1 MITVSQK
8 KTNLLIYY
16 QCWLAIVAVSIFF
29 TNLDV
34 YWQTTGILPLEP
46 LHWIILLIGASTPI
60 IFSFSSR
67 KKFLSK
73 SLLRWCVG
81 YFVISLFYFW
91 LFSSTP
97 EAFQELRVRVLSI
110 IFLLLALIIFSK
122 YYVVQKVTRY
132 AIIIAG
138 LLATV
143 INIYEFFNP
152 LVFIAVNET
161 GRAAGFYMNP
171 NTSGSALVLSLI
183 FGVDL
188 LKPKY
193 RAFFALLIGVGV
205 FITFSRGSLI
215 GWLIVMIILISRN
228 IIPRQQFFLWFVVL
242 ATIVT
247 AVVGITG
254 NSLSLESLQD
264 TGLINNNVVGRL
276 QEFGSPS
283 NTDDDAA
290 LARIEVVKLAWHM
303 FSEHPFIGNGIGS
316 TSSLNVGALSTHDIS
331 THNMYLY
338 FMADH
343 GILGAFIYPLLIYA
357 VTHPYQENNKYII
370 WVFMAFYLIWGFFN
384 HNIVVQRFYLMT
396 FSLMATMNQ
405 TTQRLNYKL

>member
-1 MITVSQK
+1 MITISQK
-8 KTNLLIYY
+8 KANFLIYY
-16 QCWLAIVAVSIFF
+16 QCWLAVVAVFIFF

-34 YWQTTGILPLEP
+34 YWQTAGILPLEP
-46 LHWIILLIGASTPI
+46 LHWIILFIGASTPI

-73 SLLRWCVG
+73 GLLRWCFG
-81 YFVISLFYFW
+81 YFAISLFYFW
-91 LFSSTP
+91 LFLSTP
-97 EAFQELRVRVLSI
+97 EAFQELRIRVLSI
-110 IFLLLALIIFSK
+110 TFLLLTLIVFSK
-122 YYVVQKVTRY
+122 YYIVQKVTRY
-132 AIIIAG
+132 AIMIAG
-138 LLATV
+138 LLATI

-152 LVFIAVNET
+152 LAFIAVNET
-161 GRAAGFYMNP
+161 GRSRVLHESEYIWFCLGSQFNFWRGF
-171 NTSGSALVLSLI
+171 SKAKISS
-183 FGVDL
+183 
-188 LKPKY
+188 
-193 RAFFALLIGVGV
+193 FFH
-205 FITFSRGSLI
+205 FTNWYWSFSYILAWFAY
-215 GWLIVMIILISRN
+215 WLDNSIIILISRN
-228 IIPRQQFFLWFVVL
+228 IIPRQQFFLWFVGL
-242 ATIVT
+242 AMIVT

-254 NSLSLESLQD
+254 NLFSLDSLQD
-264 TGLINNNVVGRL
+264 MGLINNNVLGRL

-316 TSSLNVGALSTHDIS
+316 TSSLNVGALATHDIS

-370 WVFMAFYLIWGFFN
+370 LVFMAFYFIWGFFN
-384 HNIVVQRFYLMT
+384 HNIVVLRFYLMT

-405 TTQRLNYKL
+405 TTQILNYKL